1 MWGSL
6 APEAMMI
13 GRGPDQGYRRCDAEI
28 KATWAA
34 CADHAAAARASTVP
48 KMLLHATEDVF
59 CSNSTFESFV
69 ETVPE
74 PRTIVRVEG
83 ASHFDVR
90 RPLAAALAEWGGAVL
105 DK

>member
-1 MWGSL
+1 MRAL
-6 APEAMMI
+6 
-13 GRGPDQGYRRCDAEI
+13 
-28 KATWAA
+28 AA
-34 CADHAAAARASTVP
+34 CKALANS
-48 KMLLHATEDVF
+48 F
-59 CSNSTFESFV
+59 YISTFESFV

-90 RPLAAALAEWGGAVL
+90 RPLAAALAEWGGAIL